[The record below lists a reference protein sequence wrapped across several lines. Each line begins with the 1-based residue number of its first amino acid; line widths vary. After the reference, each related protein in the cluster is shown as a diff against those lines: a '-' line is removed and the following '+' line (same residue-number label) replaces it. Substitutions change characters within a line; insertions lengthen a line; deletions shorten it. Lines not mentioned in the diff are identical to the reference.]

1 MSTCYAKAVDGN
13 GLIRAF
19 DALFLESEATCLCGG
34 AAEPLYEPPDEGPAV
49 IHFREDYAASALHEI
64 AHWCIAGPT
73 RRQKVD
79 YGYWYNPDGRDAAQQ
94 RRFMAVE
101 ARPQAVEWCL
111 SRAAGLPF
119 RLSLDNLSTPTLAAD
134 RQAFAQAVLNEVRQ
148 LCVAGLPPRAQRFFD
163 RLNELRAAQGGRTL
177 PLHAQRFSLNEL
189 L

>member
-1 MSTCYAKAVDGN
+1 MSTCYAKAVDGD

-19 DALFLESEATCLCGG
+19 DTLFLKSEATCLRGG
-34 AAEPLYEPPDEGPAV
+34 APEPLYEPPNEGPAV

-73 RRQKVD
+73 RRQQVD
-79 YGYWYNPDGRDAAQQ
+79 YGYWYDPDGRDEVQQ

-119 RLSLDNLSTPTLAAD
+119 RVSLDNLSTPIPAAD
-134 RQAFAQAVLNEVRQ
+134 RQAFAQTVLHQVRQ

-163 RLNELRAAQGGRTL
+163 HLNELRAAQGHRVA
-177 PLHAQRFSLNEL
+177 PLGAQRFSLDEL